1 MTVEKCVT
9 LPKGGRK
16 MLKQISCLK
25 KKFLGRKN
33 EKDKIYG

>member
-9 LPKGGRK
+9 LPKGRRK

-25 KKFLGRKN
+25 KKFLGKKN